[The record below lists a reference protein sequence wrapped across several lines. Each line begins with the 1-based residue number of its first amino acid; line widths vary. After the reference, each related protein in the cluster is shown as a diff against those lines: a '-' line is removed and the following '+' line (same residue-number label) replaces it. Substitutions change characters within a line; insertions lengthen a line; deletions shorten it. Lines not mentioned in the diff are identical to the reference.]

1 MCSLQHKAIPKL
13 IADGAGVLR
22 SGILTKKVKLRC
34 SWSVA
39 KSVAEVD
46 GAAVMETNWDRRAG
60 DDALMGL
67 IMMKELASFGDLEN
81 LP

>member
-1 MCSLQHKAIPKL
+1 MCSLQHKTIPKL

-46 GAAVMETNWDRRAG
+46 GAAVMETN
-60 DDALMGL
+60 
-67 IMMKELASFGDLEN
+67 
-81 LP
+81 